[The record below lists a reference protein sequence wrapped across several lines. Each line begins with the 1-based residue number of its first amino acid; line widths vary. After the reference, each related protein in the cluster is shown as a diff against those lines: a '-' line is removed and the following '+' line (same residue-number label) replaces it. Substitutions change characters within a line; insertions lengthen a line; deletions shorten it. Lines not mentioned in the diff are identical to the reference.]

1 MSLWCGTV
9 RRECITLEL
18 KWRGG
23 FELLKGTFFSVMMYG
38 ANFIKI
44 SRNINNVYGGWLKVI
59 FFFALRQS
67 FVLDEKTKKKSNR
80 TSYVEPTRKKE
91 KISSLKI
98 ITIQSAREVSVPRA
112 RDRND
117 KLWKIAIDLT
127 ALYHPILRDVE
138 SV

>member
-1 MSLWCGTV
+1 MYNTGIEVTGRLRIVEGNFFFGYDVWCEFHKNIEKYKQCL
-9 RRECITLEL
+9 RRVVE
-18 KWRGG
+18 GD
-23 FELLKGTFFSVMMYG
+23 
-38 ANFIKI
+38 
-44 SRNINNVYGGWLKVI
+44 

-117 KLWKIAIDLT
+117 KL
-127 ALYHPILRDVE
+127 
-138 SV
+138 